1 MTKLEFLEGLEK
13 GLSGLPK
20 NDMDERIAFYI
31 EIIDDR
37 IEEGL
42 SEEDAVSK
50 IGKIDEVISQIIADT
65 PINKLVKEKRSVLLY
80 EGITFSLRSHR

>member
-1 MTKLEFLEGLEK
+1 MTKLEFLESLEK

-20 NDMDERIAFYI
+20 NDIDERIAFYS

-65 PINKLVKEKRSVLLY
+65 PINKLVKEK
-80 EGITFSLRSHR
+80 

>member
-1 MTKLEFLEGLEK
+1 MTKLEFLESLEK

-20 NDMDERIAFYI
+20 NDIDERIAFYS

-50 IGKIDEVISQIIADT
+50 IGMLS
-65 PINKLVKEKRSVLLY
+65 R
-80 EGITFSLRSHR
+80 ITE